1 MPYVQGS
8 MKELNRKTVF
18 ELIAE
23 MREITRVE
31 IAEVTKSSMP
41 TILKITNF
49 LIEQQIISLVG
60 LEKTARGRRPH
71 VLHFEPDSLLSIG
84 LSFDGHHVI
93 ASLINYYGEEKKCIE
108 KDSDASFSDMIENG
122 FCEIIEE
129 LMKDMKREHIKSVGI
144 SVSGSVDTENAK
156 VHFGAFSELGIERE
170 INESVRIL
178 SGKVKL
184 PVYFFN
190 DVNAAATGE
199 YVLRKMKN
207 TDLVYIYVGEG
218 TGAGVI
224 LDGILRT
231 GHHFYTGEIAHMVF
245 DADFCIDLSKPGWME
260 SQLSRK
266 MIEKV
271 SQDKNVQTD
280 YVARYISLIIANICN
295 VLDIE
300 NVVVG
305 GEIIEDMGD
314 ALIDRT
320 NAYLGHLS
328 LFPVVLT
335 RSVCRHSSLI
345 GAASMAMDKEITTIL
360 TDNE

>member
-8 MKELNRKTVF
+8 MKELNRKSVF

-23 MREITRVE
+23 MREITRVD

-49 LIEQQIISLVG
+49 LLEQQIVSLVG
-60 LEKTARGRRPH
+60 LEKTARGRRPQ
-71 VLHFEPDSLLSIG
+71 VLRFEPDALLGIG
-84 LSFDGHHVI
+84 LSYDGNHVI
-93 ASLINYYGEEKKCIE
+93 ASLINYYGEEKKYIE
-108 KDSDASFSDMIENG
+108 KDSDASFNDMMENG

-129 LMKDMKREHIKSVGI
+129 LMKDFEREHVKGVGI
-144 SVSGSVDTENAK
+144 SIEGSVDTENSK
-156 VHFGAFSELGIERE
+156 VHFGGFAKLRTERE
-170 INESVRIL
+170 ISKSVHIL
-178 SGKVKL
+178 SEKVKL
-184 PVYFFN
+184 PIYLFN

-218 TGAGVI
+218 TGAGII

-231 GHHFYTGEIAHMVF
+231 GQHFYTGEIAHMVF
-245 DADFCIDLSKPGWME
+245 NAEFSIDLSKPGWME

-266 MIEKV
+266 AIEQV
-271 SQDKNVQTD
+271 SQDQSLRID
-280 YVARYISLIIANICN
+280 YAARYISLMIANICN

-305 GEIIEDMGD
+305 GEIVEEMGN

-320 NAYLGHLS
+320 NTYLRHLS
-328 LFPVVLT
+328 MFQVTLT
-335 RSVCRHSSLI
+335 RPVSRHSGLI
-345 GAASMAMDKEITTIL
+345 GAASMAMDRELTTIL
-360 TDNE
+360 ADNE